1 MANNVIGVF
10 DSVAIADQ
18 VVSDLTGSGFDSS
31 AVSSYKGS
39 SSDLEG
45 QLKSAGLEAGEASEY
60 ASSVGKEGALVV
72 VQADD
77 SRTDDAVAIMNRYYS
92 EADMQSS
99 DASYASGSTGSTGT
113 SADTSGQ
120 ETFAV
125 AEEQLQIG
133 KRTVQRGGVRVRSVV
148 SEKQV
153 EEQVSLRDETV
164 HVERHAVDRPVTDAD
179 TNVFNE
185 RTVELT
191 ETDEEAVV
199 AKEAHVVEEVVVGKD
214 VEQRTETVRDTVRR
228 TDVEIDDLAASHAQN
243 LASDEKYRGREWSD
257 VEGDAKTNWER
268 DNKDQGAWDS
278 VKNGVRSN
286 WEKLRN

>member
-1 MANNVIGVF
+1 VNNVIGVF
-10 DSVAIADQ
+10 DSVDIAEQ
-18 VVSDLTGSGFDSS
+18 VVSDLTSSGFDRSD
-31 AVSSYKGS
+31 VSSHKGS
-39 SSDLEG
+39 GKDIENELQDAG
-45 QLKSAGLEAGEASEY
+45 VSADEAREY
-60 ASSVGKEGALVV
+60 ASSVGNEGALVV
-72 VQADD
+72 VRADD
-77 SRTDDAVAIMNRYYS
+77 SRTDDAVMVMNRYYS
-92 EADMQSS
+92 DENLQSSSDTS
-99 DASYASGSTGSTGT
+99 DASYASGSTSSGS
-113 SADTSGQ
+113 DEQ
-120 ETFAV
+120 TFAV
-125 AEEQLQIG
+125 AEEQIQIG
-133 KRTVQRGGVRVRSVV
+133 KREVQRGGVRVRSVI
-148 SEKQV
+148 SEKEV
-153 EEQVSLRDETV
+153 EEQVSLRDETI
-164 HVERHAVDRPVTDAD
+164 HVDRRPVDRPVTDAD

-199 AKEAHVVEEVVVGKD
+199 AKDAHVVEEVVIGKD

>member
-1 MANNVIGVF
+1 MNNVIGVF
-10 DSVAIADQ
+10 DSVDIAEQ
-18 VVSDLTGSGFDSS
+18 VVSDLTSSGFDRSD
-31 AVSSYKGS
+31 VSSHKGS
-39 SSDLEG
+39 GKDIENELQDAG
-45 QLKSAGLEAGEASEY
+45 VSADEAREY
-60 ASSVGKEGALVV
+60 ASSVGNEGALVV
-72 VQADD
+72 VRADD
-77 SRTDDAVAIMNRYYS
+77 SRTDDAVMVMNRYYS
-92 EADMQSS
+92 DENLQSSSDTS
-99 DASYASGSTGSTGT
+99 DASYASGSTSSGS
-113 SADTSGQ
+113 DEQ
-120 ETFAV
+120 TFAV
-125 AEEQLQIG
+125 AEEQIQIG
-133 KRTVQRGGVRVRSVV
+133 KREVQRGGVRVRSVI
-148 SEKQV
+148 SEKEV
-153 EEQVSLRDETV
+153 EEQVSLRDETI
-164 HVERHAVDRPVTDAD
+164 HVDRRPVDRPVTDAD

-199 AKEAHVVEEVVVGKD
+199 AKDAHVVEEVVIGKD

>member
-10 DSVAIADQ
+10 DSVSVADQ
-18 VVSDLTGSGFDSS
+18 VVGDLTGSGFDSS

-92 EADMQSS
+92 DENLQSS
-99 DASYASGSTGSTGT
+99 GDASYASGST
-113 SADTSGQ
+113 SASGE

-125 AEEQLQIG
+125 AEEQIQIG
-133 KRTVQRGGVRVRSVV
+133 KREVQRGGVRVRSVV
-148 SEKQV
+148 SEKEV
-153 EEQVSLRDETV
+153 EEQVSLRDETI
-164 HVERHAVDRPVTDAD
+164 HVDRRPVDRPVTDAD

-228 TDVEIDDLAASHAQN
+228 TDVEIDDLAASHGQR
-243 LASDEKYRGREWSD
+243 LASDEKYSGREWHE
-257 VEGDAKTNWER
+257 VEGDAKTNWEKE
-268 DNKDQGAWDS
+268 NKDQGSWDS
-278 VKNGVRSN
+278 VKNSVRGS
-286 WEKLRN
+286 WEKFRN

>member
-10 DSVAIADQ
+10 DSVDTANQ

-31 AVSSYKGS
+31 AVSSHKGS
-39 SSDLEG
+39 SKDIESELQDAG
-45 QLKSAGLEAGEASEY
+45 VSADEAREY

-72 VQADD
+72 VRAED
-77 SRTDDAVAIMNRYYS
+77 SRTEDAVMIMNRYYS
-92 EADMQSS
+92 DENLQSSS
-99 DASYASGSTGSTGT
+99 DASYASGST
-113 SADTSGQ
+113 SASGE

-125 AEEQLQIG
+125 AEEQIQIG
-133 KRTVQRGGVRVRSVV
+133 KREVQRGGVRVRSVV
-148 SEKQV
+148 SEKEV
-153 EEQVSLRDETV
+153 EEQVSLRDETI
-164 HVERHAVDRPVTDAD
+164 HVDRRPVDRAITDAD

-199 AKEAHVVEEVVVGKD
+199 AKDARVVEEVVVGKD

-243 LASDEKYRGREWSD
+243 LASDKKYSGREWSD
-257 VEGDAKTNWER
+257 VESDAKTNWER

-278 VKNGVRSN
+278 VKDSVRSN
-286 WEKLRN
+286 WEKIRN

>member
-45 QLKSAGLEAGEASEY
+45 QLRSASLEAGEASEY

-92 EADMQSS
+92 DENLQSS
-99 DASYASGSTGSTGT
+99 DASYVSDTGSTGT
-113 SADTSGQ
+113 STEASGQ

-133 KRTVQRGGVRVRSVV
+133 KRAVQRGGVRVRSVV
-148 SEKQV
+148 TEKQV

-164 HVERHAVDRPVTDAD
+164 HVERHSVDRPVTDAD

-257 VEGDAKTNWER
+257 VEGDAKTSWER